1 MPTPAP
7 LRAACALTLL
17 AAPRA
22 WAQSCEGWG
31 APEATLLPADVKTD
45 ESSGLAASRTRPGVF
60 FTHDDSGG
68 EARVEAFTPTIE
80 EDTNSIEDVTFIDWE
95 DMAAAPCPDDP
106 ALHCLYIG
114 DIGDNLRLRP
124 FITVHV
130 IREPAR
136 NADAAHV
143 ATWHLRYP
151 EGPQDSESLLVHPK
165 TGQLTLI
172 TKSEDG
178 VCGVYDAP
186 MGELRDL
193 SGVELTTDDIP
204 LLERQGTL
212 VIDGDSNSD
221 RMTTGAAYT
230 ADGTALVVRTYGQVL
245 VWRTPTCEPGAWFS
259 GAPLQ
264 LIAPPDGQGE
274 AVTFDLEGKL
284 WTTSEGEPM
293 PLTALPCA
301 GPIAADTTA
310 CDWRWTADQAADGGG
325 GDGGG
330 GEGEDDADDGED
342 TDKGGG
348 GCATSGPRRL
358 GLGAL
363 IGAVAL
369 LAGARL
375 RRR

>member
-7 LRAACALTLL
+7 IRAACALTLL

-22 WAQSCEGWG
+22 WAQRCEGWG
-31 APEATLLPADVKTD
+31 APEATLRPADVKTD
-45 ESSGLAASRTRPGVF
+45 ESSGLAASRTRAGVF

-68 EARVEAFTPTIE
+68 EARVEAFTTTVE

-106 ALHCLYIG
+106 DLDCLYIG

-130 IREPAR
+130 IREPGR

-143 ATWHLRYP
+143 ATWHMRYP

-186 MGELRDL
+186 MDALRDL
-193 SGVELTTDDIP
+193 TGVELTTADIP
-204 LLERQGTL
+204 QLERQGTL
-212 VIDGDSNSD
+212 VIDGDSDGD
-221 RMTTGAAYT
+221 RMTTGAAYA

-245 VWRTPTCEPGAWFS
+245 VWRTPTCDPGGWFS
-259 GAPLQ
+259 GEPLR
-264 LIAPPDGQGE
+264 LIAPADGQGE
-274 AVTFDLEGKL
+274 AVTFDLEGTI

-301 GPIAADTTA
+301 GQIAADTAA
-310 CDWRWTADQAADGGG
+310 CDWRWTADHADEGGG

-330 GEGEDDADDGED
+330 SDADDAEEGD
-342 TDKGGG
+342 ASDKGGG
-348 GCATSGPRRL
+348 GCATGGARRL
-358 GLGAL
+358 GLGAV
-363 IGAVAL
+363 IGAAAL
-369 LAGARL
+369 LAGARI